1 MIVVRC
7 FDELK
12 VCAEFE
18 HMTRYMYYK
27 RLRST
32 VNDQGRSMKTS
43 PDRQIIALLDDNQD
57 C

>member
-7 FDELK
+7 FYKLK

-32 VNDQGRSMKTS
+32 VKDQGRSMKTS
-43 PDRQIIALLDDNQD
+43 PGRQIIALLEDNQD
-57 C
+57 R

>member
-32 VNDQGRSMKTS
+32 VNDQGRRMKTS

-57 C
+57 R